1 MSPVFDPDAEREAR
15 RRSAPAPKLSDLYQ
29 EVILDHN
36 KNPRNYGKPAQFE
49 RQAHGHNPLCG
60 DDFYLYLH
68 MGSDGKIEKLGF
80 EGSGCAISKSSASIM
95 TTLVEGKNI
104 REAEAFKDN
113 VIRLLTQ
120 EGTTDAT
127 REAVGRMKI
136 FEGVKQFPV
145 RVKCAALIWRT
156 LEEALKGGQ
165 QAVSTE

>member
-1 MSPVFDPDAEREAR
+1 MSPVFDPDAERPQR
-15 RRSAPAPKLSDLYQ
+15 RRSMPAPQLSDLYQ

-36 KNPRNYGKPAQFE
+36 KKPRNYGKPAVFE

-68 MGSDGKIEKLGF
+68 MGADGKIAALGF

-95 TTLVEGKNI
+95 TTLVQGLTVSET
-104 REAEAFKDN
+104 ETLKDN
-113 VIRLLTQ
+113 VLRLLTQ
-120 EGTTDAT
+120 DSVTDEV
-127 REAVGRMKI
+127 RQAVGRMKI

-156 LEEALKGGQ
+156 LEAALGGTQ
-165 QAVSTE
+165 KEISTE